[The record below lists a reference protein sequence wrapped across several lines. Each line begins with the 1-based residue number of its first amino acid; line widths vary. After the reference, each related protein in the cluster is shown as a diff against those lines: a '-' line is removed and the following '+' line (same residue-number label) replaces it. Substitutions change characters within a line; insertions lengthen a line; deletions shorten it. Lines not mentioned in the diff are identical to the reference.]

1 MEVMVAVVIVSIVIA
16 ALLQMRGNT
25 NHKFI
30 QLKKTFDKSSYGTF
44 ISGSA
49 PNYGYESSSMDIYRL
64 VEEFDLESDLRR
76 KLKAIKL
83 KLEYEELAVLDS
95 SDFDDKNDTDG
106 ENIDANSTG
115 GIVLEIGK
123 TELHN
128 KEFDI
133 SLLRIRVQ

>member
-16 ALLQMRGNT
+16 ALLQMRGDT
-25 NHKFI
+25 SHKFI
-30 QLKKTFDKSSYGTF
+30 QLKKTFDTSSYGTF

-83 KLEYEELAVLDS
+83 KLDYEELVVLDS
-95 SDFDDKNDTDG
+95 SDFEDTEDADG
-106 ENIDANSTG
+106 ENIDASSAG
-115 GIVLEIGK
+115 GIVFEIGK
-123 TELHN
+123 TQLHN